1 MRRESKRLRSSSLV
15 ATAAKTWYNSRD
27 ELHISSNTKALD
39 DSQKKRLLRYV
50 VLTTISQ
57 DIHTR
62 LLARWHENQ
71 ELYVVIVEHFDQH
84 CPVPDPPAWNC
95 VVDSS
100 DDDSLLVGKMLAL
113 QNVAIVMSEWMAD
126 EWDGLGIESKMRGRL
141 SQLVTSVNEAVPLSR
156 LRVNT
161 TIACNRCYELTTSWI
176 TGQSVRLAQMW
187 YLCTQFHS
195 RCQLWQT
202 AHAWQRLLYSRP
214 LLAGRCYTHPASGP
228 RAVVLGRHTPR
239 LVLPFA
245 AAEHLARFV
254 GSGVAFVGRVNAV
267 RRASSSGTTDRDPML
282 TWSTWYY
289 DALFAPLH
297 EDDDE
302 PTPCSNIFGH
312 ASGGSNNGKEEYD
325 PAAAKRIEA
334 GAAQLLV
341 DVS

>member
-1 MRRESKRLRSSSLV
+1 MRESKRLRSSSSLV

-39 DSQKKRLLRYV
+39 ASQKKRLLRYV

-57 DIHTR
+57 DTHTR

-71 ELYVVIVEHFDQH
+71 ELYLVIVEHFDQH

-126 EWDGLGIESKMRGRL
+126 EWAGLAEASIESKMRGRL
-141 SQLVTSVNEAVPLSR
+141 PQLVTSINEAVPLSR

-161 TIACNRCYELTTSWI
+161 AIACSRCYELTTSWI
-176 TGQSVRLAQMW
+176 TGRSMRLAQMW

-214 LLAGRCYTHPASGP
+214 LLAGRCYTHPVSGP
-228 RAVVLGRHTPR
+228 RAVVMGQHTPR

-267 RRASSSGTTDRDPML
+267 RRASSGTTDRDPML

-289 DALFAPLH
+289 DALFAPLQ
-297 EDDDE
+297 EDDE
-302 PTPCSNIFGH
+302 PNDYM
-312 ASGGSNNGKEEYD
+312 GGSNNDKGEYD
-325 PAAAKRIEA
+325 PAAAERIEA
-334 GAAQLLV
+334 GATQLLV